1 MGCILT
7 NMNNTATT
15 KGIIMTLKEAQI
27 EVANL
32 PARIAENEAV
42 YGPGC
47 RPELRARLATAQA
60 LINSER
66 VTHAATYK
74 TFVTSPEGKTH
85 LQGWTKGASLCNGN
99 GFENGVIQM
108 GETTVR
114 NARNLCERCERSA
127 DAQ

>member
-1 MGCILT
+1 
-7 NMNNTATT
+7 
-15 KGIIMTLKEAQI
+15 MTLSEAII
-27 EVANL
+27 ELATL

-60 LINSER
+60 RINTER

-74 TFVTSPEGKTH
+74 TFITSPEGKTH

-99 GFENGVIQM
+99 GFNNDVIQM
-108 GETTVR
+108 GETTLR
-114 NARNLCERCERSA
+114 NAYNLCERCERSA